1 MLELKKLAQQADLFL
16 PLCHDMNSDDFDT
29 IPYTEV
35 FAHMIFEELTGDE
48 YFHNHNHDV
57 FVECCDIWNQLSDDY
72 EAGVL
77 QTKPAL
83 TQADVDKAV
92 AAIKAKL
99 TELGY

>member
-1 MLELKKLAQQADLFL
+1 
-16 PLCHDMNSDDFDT
+16 
-29 IPYTEV
+29 
-35 FAHMIFEELTGDE
+35 
-48 YFHNHNHDV
+48 V